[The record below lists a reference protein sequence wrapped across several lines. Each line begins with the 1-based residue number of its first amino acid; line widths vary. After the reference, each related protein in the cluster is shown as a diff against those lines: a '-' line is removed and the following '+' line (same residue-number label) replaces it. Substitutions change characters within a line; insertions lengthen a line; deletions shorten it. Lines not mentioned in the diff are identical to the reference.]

1 MTTKFYM
8 KRFHISIRAELAAVM
23 FPSFFGGGGGVNIR
37 NEKSEKATLIAA
49 KAEQLFELYKRVF

>member
-1 MTTKFYM
+1 M
-8 KRFHISIRAELAAVM
+8 KRFHIRIRAELAAVM
-23 FPSFFGGGGGVNIR
+23 FPSFFGGGVNIR

>member
-1 MTTKFYM
+1 MI
-8 KRFHISIRAELAAVM
+8 RFHIRIRAELAAVM
-23 FPSFFGGGGGVNIR
+23 FPSFFGGGGGLNIR

>member
-1 MTTKFYM
+1 M
-8 KRFHISIRAELAAVM
+8 KRFHIRIRAELAAVNV
-23 FPSFFGGGGGVNIR
+23 PLFFRGRGGGVNIR

>member
-1 MTTKFYM
+1 M
-8 KRFHISIRAELAAVM
+8 KRFHIRIRAELAAVM
-23 FPSFFGGGGGVNIR
+23 FPSFFGGGGEEGRGGGVNIR

>member
-1 MTTKFYM
+1 M
-8 KRFHISIRAELAAVM
+8 KRFHIRIRAELAAVM
-23 FPSFFGGGGGVNIR
+23 FPSFFGGGGVNIR